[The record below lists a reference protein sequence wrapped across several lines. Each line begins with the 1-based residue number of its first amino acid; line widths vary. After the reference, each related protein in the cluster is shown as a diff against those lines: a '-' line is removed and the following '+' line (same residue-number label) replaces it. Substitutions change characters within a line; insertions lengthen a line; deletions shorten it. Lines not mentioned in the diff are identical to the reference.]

1 MKPIV
6 RSYLTEINVGTTQPG
21 NGTNINFK
29 DYPQLRD
36 IYITGFAFY
45 DATQVAASPAGKL
58 VVPATALPGITVTL
72 LDIYNMEMIYQY
84 PSFDA
89 NPINASGFYRDI
101 FPFQLQLT
109 KSYITVLD
117 NSNINQ
123 NESVI
128 VNFFYIPL
136 KEWKKYAGYYVRK

>member
-29 DYPQLRD
+29 DFPQLRD

-45 DATQVAASPAGKL
+45 NASQVSISPSGKT
-58 VVPATALPGITVTL
+58 VVPANSQPGITTTL
-72 LDIYNMEMIYQY
+72 VDIYNMEMIYQY

-109 KSYITVLD
+109 KSYITILD
-117 NSNINQ
+117 NTNIAANQ
-123 NESVI
+123 SII

-136 KEWKKYAGYYVRK
+136 KEWKKYAPYYVR

>member
-36 IYITGFAFY
+36 IFITGFAFY
-45 DATQVAASPAGKL
+45 DTNQVASSPSGKA
-58 VVPATALPGITVTL
+58 VVSTLTGITVTL

-84 PSFDA
+84 PSYDA

-101 FPFQLQLT
+101 YPFQLQLT
-109 KSYITVLD
+109 KSYITILD
-117 NSNINQ
+117 NTNVAAD
-123 NESVI
+123 ESVLI
-128 VNFFYIPL
+128 NFFYIPL
-136 KEWKKYAGYYVRK
+136 KDWKKYSAYYAR

>member
-36 IYITGFAFY
+36 IFITGFAFY
-45 DATQVAASPAGKL
+45 DVNQVVASPSGKT
-58 VVPATALPGITVTL
+58 VVSTLTGITVTL

-84 PSFDA
+84 PAFDA

-101 FPFQLQLT
+101 YPFQLQLT
-109 KSYITVLD
+109 KSFITILD
-117 NSNINQ
+117 NTAVAA

-128 VNFFYIPL
+128 INFFYIPI
-136 KEWKKYAGYYVRK
+136 KEWKKYAAYYAR

>member
-45 DATQVAASPAGKL
+45 DVTQVAASPAGKAI
-58 VVPATALPGITVTL
+58 VPANALPGITVTL
-72 LDIYNMEMIYQY
+72 LDVYNMEMIYQY
-84 PSFDA
+84 PSYDA
-89 NPINASGFYRDI
+89 DPINASGFYRDI

-117 NSNINQ
+117 NTNIAANQ
-123 NESVI
+123 SVI

-136 KEWKKYAGYYVRK
+136 KDWKKYAQYYAR

>member
-45 DATQVAASPAGKL
+45 DATQVALSPAGKT
-58 VVPATALPGITVTL
+58 VVAANALPGITVTL
-72 LDIYNMEMIYQY
+72 LDIYNMEMVYQY
-84 PSFDA
+84 PSYDA
-89 NPINASGFYRDI
+89 NPINVSGFYRDI
-101 FPFQLQLT
+101 YPFQLQLT
-109 KSYITVLD
+109 KSYITVLS
-117 NSNINQ
+117 NSNIVAND
-123 NESVI
+123 SVL

-136 KEWKKYAGYYVRK
+136 KDWKKYAQYYAR

>member
-21 NGTNINFK
+21 NGTNLNFK

-36 IYITGFAFY
+36 IFITGFAFY
-45 DATQVAASPAGKL
+45 DNNQVTFSPSGKA
-58 VVPATALPGITVTL
+58 VVSTLTGITVTL

-84 PSFDA
+84 PSYDA

-101 FPFQLQLT
+101 YPFQLQLT
-109 KSYITVLD
+109 KSYITILD
-117 NSNINQ
+117 NTNVAAD
-123 NESVI
+123 ESVLI
-128 VNFFYIPL
+128 NFFYIPL
-136 KEWKKYAGYYVRK
+136 KDWKKYSAYYAR

>member
-45 DATQVAASPAGKL
+45 DASQVALSPAGKT
-58 VVPATALPGITVTL
+58 VVAANALPGITVSL

-84 PSFDA
+84 PSYDA
-89 NPINASGFYRDI
+89 NPVNVSGFYRDI
-101 FPFQLQLT
+101 YPFQLQLT

-117 NSNINQ
+117 NTNIVAND
-123 NESVI
+123 SVL

-136 KEWKKYAGYYVRK
+136 KDWKKYAQYYAR

>member
-36 IYITGFAFY
+36 IFITGFAFY
-45 DATQVAASPAGKL
+45 DTNQVAFSPSGKT
-58 VVPATALPGITVTL
+58 VVSSLTGITVTL

-84 PSFDA
+84 PSYDA

-101 FPFQLQLT
+101 YPFQLQLT
-109 KSYITVLD
+109 KSYITILD
-117 NSNINQ
+117 NTNVAAD
-123 NESVI
+123 ESVLI
-128 VNFFYIPL
+128 NFFYIPL
-136 KEWKKYAGYYVRK
+136 KDWKKYAAYYAR

>member
-45 DATQVAASPAGKL
+45 DVTQVASSPSGKT
-58 VVPATALPGITVTL
+58 VVAANALPGITVTL
-72 LDIYNMEMIYQY
+72 LDIYNMEMVYQY
-84 PSFDA
+84 PSYDA
-89 NPINASGFYRDI
+89 NPINVSGFYRDI
-101 FPFQLQLT
+101 YPFQLQLT
-109 KSYITVLD
+109 KSYITVLS
-117 NSNINQ
+117 NSNIVAND
-123 NESVI
+123 SVL

-136 KEWKKYAGYYVRK
+136 KDWKKYAQYYAR

>member
-45 DATQVAASPAGKL
+45 DVSQVALSPAGKT
-58 VVPATALPGITVTL
+58 VVAANALPGITVTL
-72 LDIYNMEMIYQY
+72 LDIYNMEMVYQY
-84 PSFDA
+84 PSYDA
-89 NPINASGFYRDI
+89 NPINVSGFYRDI
-101 FPFQLQLT
+101 YPFQLQLT

-117 NSNINQ
+117 KSNIVAND
-123 NESVI
+123 SVL
-128 VNFFYIPL
+128 VNFLYIPL
-136 KEWKKYAGYYVRK
+136 KDWKKYAQYYAR

>member
-45 DATQVAASPAGKL
+45 DISQVSLSPAGK
-58 VVPATALPGITVTL
+58 VIVPANALPGITVTL

-84 PSFDA
+84 PSYDA

-117 NSNINQ
+117 NTNIAANQ
-123 NESVI
+123 SVI

-136 KEWKKYAGYYVRK
+136 KDWKKYAQYYAR

>member
-45 DATQVAASPAGKL
+45 DATQVSVSPAGKA
-58 VVPATALPGITVTL
+58 VVAANGLPGITVTL
-72 LDIYNMEMIYQY
+72 LDIYNMEIIYQY
-84 PSFDA
+84 PSYDA
-89 NPINASGFYRDI
+89 NPINVSGFYRDI
-101 FPFQLQLT
+101 NPFQLQLT
-109 KSYITVLD
+109 KSYISILD
-117 NSNINQ
+117 NSNIAADD
-123 NESVI
+123 SII
-128 VNFFYIPL
+128 VNFFYISL
-136 KEWKKYAGYYVRK
+136 KDWSKYSAYYARK

>member
-45 DATQVAASPAGKL
+45 DAVQVALSPSGKTI
-58 VVPATALPGITVTL
+58 VPAAALNGITVTL
-72 LDIYNMEMIYQY
+72 LDAYNMEMVYQY
-84 PSFDA
+84 PSYDA
-89 NPINASGFYRDI
+89 NPINVSGFYRDI
-101 FPFQLQLT
+101 YPFQLQLT

-117 NSNINQ
+117 NTNIAA
-123 NESVI
+123 NESI
-128 VNFFYIPL
+128 IINFFYIPL
-136 KEWKKYAGYYVRK
+136 KDWGKYSKYYAR

>member
-45 DATQVAASPAGKL
+45 DVSQVSISPSGKTVVAAN
-58 VVPATALPGITVTL
+58 ALPGITVTL
-72 LDIYNMEMIYQY
+72 LDIYNMEMVYQY
-84 PSFDA
+84 PSYDA
-89 NPINASGFYRDI
+89 NPVNVSGFYRDI
-101 FPFQLQLT
+101 NPFQLQLT
-109 KSYITVLD
+109 KSFITVLD
-117 NSNINQ
+117 NTNIVASD
-123 NESVI
+123 SVI
-128 VNFFYIPL
+128 VNFFYISL
-136 KEWKKYAGYYVRK
+136 KDWPKYSAYYARK

>member
-45 DATQVAASPAGKL
+45 DATQVSLSPAGKT
-58 VVPATALPGITVTL
+58 VVAANALPGITVTL
-72 LDIYNMEMIYQY
+72 LDIYNMEMVYQY
-84 PSFDA
+84 PSYDA
-89 NPINASGFYRDI
+89 NPINVSGFYRDI
-101 FPFQLQLT
+101 YPFQLQLT
-109 KSYITVLD
+109 KSYITVLS
-117 NSNINQ
+117 NSNIVAND
-123 NESVI
+123 SVL

-136 KEWKKYAGYYVRK
+136 KDWKKYAQYYAR